1 MVALRELGDRICIM
15 GPSNS
20 GKSTLS
26 DAIARKNQ
34 TQAIHLDVLHHLP
47 DSDWEPRPFA
57 DFQNLHDAA
66 IEAPRWVIDGN
77 YSQLLPQ
84 RLARATGF
92 ILLDISTPLSL
103 FRYVRRSLFCRG
115 RIGALEGGKD
125 SVKWEILKHIAI
137 TTPKNRK
144 RYAQLEH
151 EIDLPRACLVSAGQI
166 EACYLEWGLKRGG
179 PPQEQISASYK

>member
-1 MVALRELGDRICIM
+1 MVKLSELGDRICIM

-20 GKSTLS
+20 GKSTLA
-26 DAIARKNQ
+26 DAIARKRQ

-47 DSDWEPRPFA
+47 GTNWMPRPFA
-57 DFQNLHDAA
+57 DFQRLHDTA
-66 IEAPRWVIDGN
+66 IMADRWVVDGN

-103 FRYVRRSLFCRG
+103 FRYIRRSLARRE

-125 SVKWEILKHIAI
+125 SVKWDVLKHIAI
-137 TTPKNRK
+137 TTPRNRK
-144 RYAQLEH
+144 RYAELQHTIELPKIYLASAVQ
-151 EIDLPRACLVSAGQI
+151 ID
-166 EACYLEWGLKRGG
+166 ACYSEWELKR
-179 PPQEQISASYK
+179 